1 MGSLFKT
8 PKMQTVQAPVAQ
20 EVETE
25 SEEVAKK
32 KRRADAREYTPPFNP
47 NECAKIQL
55 PPMPEPFDPKW
66 VKQDAMT
73 LLYAKRYDSDDEKP
87 Y

>member
-32 KRRADAREYTPPFNP
+32 KRRADAREYTTTNL
-47 NECAKIQL
+47 Q
-55 PPMPEPFDPKW
+55 
-66 VKQDAMT
+66 
-73 LLYAKRYDSDDEKP
+73 SP
-87 Y
+87 YVALFGDNKKNSI